1 MKANEEKQGNKY
13 IITIEVTT
21 NEKGVSRIM
30 ELESMLYHNLDSLL
44 WNTLGNKVVETN
56 SKVEKL

>member
-1 MKANEEKQGNKY
+1 MTPEEKKGNKY

-21 NEKGVSRIM
+21 NEKGVSRII
-30 ELESMLYHNLDSLL
+30 ELEGMLYHNLDRLL
-44 WNTLGNKVVETN
+44 WDALGNKVVETN